1 MLNYI
6 LLAYSIL
13 CTIVI
18 IFNLKAISQK
28 IKAIYFIFCKAE
40 KLNAVM
46 GQALQSIEPLAG
58 AICNNINFVDQR
70 TLQLV
75 NQFDETINTV
85 TKHNEDYQTFLGN
98 LQEIKKAEQQM
109 LREEQEKQAYERLE
123 QQQRELQYI
132 KNKQAVEP
140 IKNYDGESYIGKHTK
155 EKCPLCKYNLI
166 ENNLGQKWC
175 PNCNYGLDP
184 VYFKDENAAWV
195 ENSAEKE
202 IRSKELE
209 KELVREMIKQTYAEE
224 PDTEIIP
231 EFQPQRNILQ
241 EVYNVNK
248 KAVKKRKKKRT
259 L

>member
-28 IKAIYFIFCKAE
+28 IKAIYFIFTKAE

-58 AICNNINFVDQR
+58 AICNNINFVDKR

-75 NQFDETINTV
+75 NQFDDTINNV
-85 TKHNEDYQTFLGN
+85 AQHNKEYLAFLGN
-98 LQEIKKAEQQM
+98 LQEQKKAEQQRI
-109 LREEQEKQAYERLE
+109 REEQEKKAYEELE
-123 QQQRELQYI
+123 NKLRESQYL
-132 KNKQAVEP
+132 KNKQVVEP
-140 IKNYDGESYIGKHTK
+140 NMNYDSESYVGKHTK
-155 EKCPLCKYNLI
+155 EECPFCKKILI
-166 ENNLGQKWC
+166 QNKLGQKWC
-175 PNCNYGLDP
+175 TSCNYGIDP
-184 VYFKDENAAWV
+184 VYFEDENAAWV

-209 KELVREMIKQTYAEE
+209 KELVREMIKQTYEQE
-224 PDTEIIP
+224 PDTEIIE

-241 EVYNVNK
+241 EVYQVNK
-248 KAVKKRKKKRT
+248 KEPEEMDTITR
-259 L
+259 